1 MTLDHAATAS
11 AAERLEVVEVLYR
24 FGAGVDHNDADLL
37 ATAFS
42 DDAVV
47 DFGPCGRAMGLDFP
61 VLTGGGTIVGFLCS
75 NAEKQTTSHVITNG
89 RARINGGSAV
99 LRALV
104 DATHLPKDDHSRR
117 CQMMNWY
124 DVDLVKEADSWRMRR
139 VVISNAWFTGD
150 VQVLLGK

>member
-1 MTLDHAATAS
+1 MTLDHAAAFL
-11 AAERLEVVEVLYR
+11 AAERLEAMDALYR
-24 FGAGVDHNDADLL
+24 FGSGVDHNDADLL

-47 DFGPCGRAMGLDFP
+47 NFGPCGRTMGLDFP
-61 VLTGGGTIVGFLCS
+61 VLTGNVTIVCFLCGT
-75 NAEKQTTSHVITNG
+75 AEKQTTSHVITNG
-89 RARINGGSAV
+89 RARIEGDSAV

-104 DATHLPKDDHSRR
+104 DATHLPKNDHSRR

-124 DVDLVKEADSWRMRR
+124 DVELVREVDMWRMRR
-139 VVISNAWFTGD
+139 IVISNAWFTGD

>member
-1 MTLDHAATAS
+1 MDA
-11 AAERLEVVEVLYR
+11 LYR

-47 DFGPCGRAMGLDFP
+47 DFRPGGRAMGLDFP
-61 VLTGGGTIVGFLCS
+61 VLTWGGTIVGFLCS
-75 NAEKQTTSHVITNG
+75 NPEKQTTSHVITNG
-89 RARINGGSAV
+89 RARIDGGSAV
-99 LRALV
+99 VRVLV
-104 DATHLPKDDHSRR
+104 DATHLSKNDHSRR

-124 DVDLVKEADSWRMRR
+124 NVDLVKEADVWRMRR
-139 VVISNAWFTGD
+139 IVINNAWFTGD

>member
-1 MTLDHAATAS
+1 MMHDHSAIAL
-11 AAERLEVVEVLYR
+11 AAERLEVMDALLR
-24 FGAGVDHNDADLL
+24 FGAGVDHYDGELL

-61 VLTGGGTIVGFLCS
+61 VVTGGDTIIRFLRAT
-75 NAEKQTTSHVITNG
+75 AEAQTTTHVIING
-89 RARINGGSAV
+89 RAKIEGDAAR

-104 DATHLPKDDHSRR
+104 DATHLPKGDHSRR

-124 DVDLVKEADSWRMRR
+124 DVDLVRDENLWLMRR
-139 VVISNAWFTGD
+139 LVISNAWFTGD
-150 VQVLLGK
+150 TQVLLGR

>member
-1 MTLDHAATAS
+1 MMLNPTAN
-11 AAERLEVVEVLYR
+11 APAGEPWEVMDALYR
-24 FGAGVDHNDADLL
+24 FGAGIDHNDGELL

-61 VLTGGGTIVGFLCS
+61 LLTGGDTIVRFLRAT
-75 NAEKQTTSHVITNG
+75 AEAQTTTHVITNG
-89 RARINGGSAV
+89 LAEIEGNAAR

-104 DATHLPKDDHSRR
+104 DATHLPKGDHSPR

-124 DVDLVKEADSWRMRR
+124 DVDLVKDENLWRMRR
-139 VVISNAWFTGD
+139 LVISNAWFTGD
-150 VQVLLGK
+150 TQVLLRK

>member
-11 AAERLEVVEVLYR
+11 AAERLEVGGALCR
-24 FGAGVDHNDADLL
+24 FGAGADLNDAGLL

-42 DDAVV
+42 DEAVV

-75 NAEKQTTSHVITNG
+75 NAEKQTTSHVITDG
-89 RARINGGSAV
+89 RARIDGDPAV

-117 CQMMNWY
+117 CQMMNWH
-124 DVDLVKEADSWRMRR
+124 DVDSVRKADSWRMRR
-139 VVISNAWFTGD
+139 VATSNAWFTGD
-150 VQVLLGK
+150 VQVLLGR

>member
-1 MTLDHAATAS
+1 MAIDS
-11 AAERLEVVEVLYR
+11 AAIAQAVERLQVVDAMYR

-42 DDAVV
+42 EDAVV

-75 NAEKQTTSHVITNG
+75 NAERQTTSHVITNA
-89 RARINGGSAV
+89 RAQIEGNSAV
-99 LRALV
+99 LRSLV
-104 DATHLPKDDHSRR
+104 NATHLPKGDHFRR

-124 DVDLVKEADSWRMRR
+124 DVELVKGVDSWRMRR
-139 VVISNAWFTGD
+139 MVISNAWFTGD
-150 VQVLLGK
+150 VQVLMGK

>member
-1 MTLDHAATAS
+1 MSLDHAAMALV
-11 AAERLEVVEVLYR
+11 AERLEVMDTVYR

-42 DDAVV
+42 DNAVV

-89 RARINGGSAV
+89 RVRIDEGFAA
-99 LRALV
+99 LRVLV
-104 DATHLPKDDHSRR
+104 DATHLPKHDHSRR

-124 DVDLVKEADSWRMRR
+124 DVDLVKEADAWRMCR

>member
-1 MTLDHAATAS
+1 MTLDQPATAF
-11 AAERLEVVEVLYR
+11 AAERLEVIDALYR

-47 DFGPCGRAMGLDFP
+47 DFGPCGRAMGLEFP
-61 VLTGGGTIVGFLCS
+61 ILTGGESIVGFLCG
-75 NAEKQTTSHVITNG
+75 NAGKQTTSHVITNG

-104 DATHLPKDDHSRR
+104 DATHLPKDDHSCR

-124 DVDLVKEADSWRMRR
+124 DVDLVKEADAWRMRR

>member
-1 MTLDHAATAS
+1 MTLDHAAIAL
-11 AAERLEVVEVLYR
+11 AAERLEVVDALYR

-37 ATAFS
+37 STAFS

-61 VLTGGGTIVGFLCS
+61 VLTGGATIIGFLCS
-75 NAEKQTTSHVITNG
+75 NAGKQTTSHVITNG
-89 RARINGGSAV
+89 RVRIEGDLAV

-104 DATHLPKDDHSRR
+104 DATHLPKDDPSRR

-124 DVDLVKEADSWRMRR
+124 DVDLVKQAGWWRMRR
-139 VVISNAWFTGD
+139 VVIRNAWFTGD

>member
-1 MTLDHAATAS
+1 MDA
-11 AAERLEVVEVLYR
+11 LYR
-24 FGAGVDHNDADLL
+24 FGSGVDHNDADLL
-37 ATAFS
+37 ASAFS
-42 DDAVV
+42 DDATV

-61 VLTGGGTIVGFLCS
+61 LLTGGGTIVGFLCS

-89 RARINGGSAV
+89 RARIDGNLAV
-99 LRALV
+99 LRTLV

-124 DVDLVKEADSWRMRR
+124 DVDLVKEPDLWRMRR
-139 VVISNAWFTGD
+139 VVISNVWFTGD

>member
-1 MTLDHAATAS
+1 MTLDHATIAL
-11 AAERLEVVEVLYR
+11 AAERLEVMEALYR

-47 DFGPCGRAMGLDFP
+47 DFGPCGRTMGLDFP
-61 VLTGGGTIVGFLCS
+61 VLTGNATIVGFLCS
-75 NAEKQTTSHVITNG
+75 NAGRQTTSHVITNG
-89 RARINGGSAV
+89 RARIEGDAAV
-99 LRALV
+99 LRTLV
-104 DATHLPKDDHSRR
+104 DATHLPKNDHSRR

-124 DVDLVKEADSWRMRR
+124 DVDLARDVDVWRMRR
-139 VVISNAWFTGD
+139 IVISNAWFTGD

>member
-1 MTLDHAATAS
+1 MLHDQSAIAL
-11 AAERLEVVEVLYR
+11 AAERLEVTDALLR
-24 FGAGVDHNDADLL
+24 FGAGVDHNDEELL

-61 VLTGGGTIVGFLCS
+61 VLTGGDTILRFLRAT
-75 NAEKQTTSHVITNG
+75 AEAQTTTHVITNG
-89 RARINGGSAV
+89 RAKLDEGAAR

-104 DATHLPKDDHSRR
+104 DATHLPKGDHSRR

-124 DVDLVKEADSWRMRR
+124 DVDLVKDGNLWRMRQ
-139 VVISNAWFTGD
+139 VVISSAWFSGD
-150 VQVLLGK
+150 TQVLLGK